1 MRSAVIFDLDGTI
14 TQPFLDFDRIR
25 AEVGLPAG
33 RPILEAL
40 DTLSE
45 SDRARAEAVLARH
58 EQQAAEQSTL
68 NPGARETIA
77 GLRARGCPVA
87 ILTRNARHWTR
98 FILEKHHI
106 EVDLI
111 RCREDG
117 AIKPSPIPILE
128 ICQALDAEPQST
140 WVVGDHRFDMIC
152 GREAGAR
159 TVLLLSA
166 PDRSHF
172 AELADYVIHALPDLI
187 PLVTLAKTPPR

>member
-14 TQPFLDFDRIR
+14 TQPYLDFDRIR

-40 DTLSE
+40 DTLSD
-45 SDRARAEAVLARH
+45 SDRAQAERVLDRH

-68 NPGARETIA
+68 NEGARETIA
-77 GLRARGCPVA
+77 ELRDRGYPVA
-87 ILTRNARHWTR
+87 ILTRNVRRWTR
-98 FILEKHHI
+98 FILAKHDI
-106 EVDLI
+106 DVDLI

-117 AIKPSPIPILE
+117 AIKPSPVPIRD
-128 ICQALDAEPQST
+128 ICRTLDADPRES

-166 PDRSHF
+166 PDRSDF
-172 AELADYVIHALPDLI
+172 AELADHVVRTLPEI
-187 PLVTLAKTPPR
+187 MPLVTGVGAPPR